1 MEILIYICL
10 FAVFYFLEKGYIWY
24 AHRKGIEDNPE
35 ERSSHQTITVRGGGF
50 LFYIAVLAYFC
61 YSGFSKPFFFL
72 GLTIISFVSFIDDIY
87 SLSPKTRLVCQ
98 VVALALMV
106 SQISSSSVGI
116 MLALIVL
123 SAAVV
128 NIVNFMD
135 GINGMLSGM
144 SLVVLGS
151 LQYINYEVIHF
162 IEPEIIWVV
171 FVSDIAFSIFNF
183 KKKADCFAGDV
194 GSMSMGY
201 ILFFLIIRL
210 VWVSNDYKWFVLL
223 GVFLAD
229 GGFTII
235 HRIFLREN
243 ILLPHRKHAYEI
255 MANELKVPHL
265 KVSFLYMM
273 MQMAISV
280 LYILVPTMG
289 TFVAIIVFLVGAYL
303 VFMLKYYHLHEET
316 LEQNKD
322 AISNLIGKT
331 ILVVG
336 EKAKKNVALH
346 VKDPDKVRIVEL
358 EKWSEE
364 AIEKYKPAMVLFE

>member
-1 MEILIYICL
+1 MEIIIYICL
-10 FAVFYFLEKGYIWY
+10 FALLYFLEKVYIWY

-50 LFYIAVLAYFC
+50 LFYIAVLVYYC
-61 YSGFSKPFFFL
+61 YSGFPKPFFFI
-72 GLTIISFVSFIDDIY
+72 GLTIISFVSFIDDLY

-98 VVALALMV
+98 VVAMAMMV

-144 SLVVLGS
+144 SLIVLGS
-151 LQYINYEVIHF
+151 LQYINYEVVHF
-162 IEPEIIWVV
+162 IEPEIIWFVL
-171 FVSDIAFSIFNF
+171 VSDIAFCIFNF

-210 VWVSNDYKWFVLL
+210 VWVSNDYKWFMLL

-229 GGFTII
+229 GGLTIV

-243 ILLPHRKHAYEI
+243 IMMPHRKHAYEI
-255 MANELKVPHL
+255 MANELRIPHI
-265 KVSFLYMM
+265 KVSILYMLI
-273 MQMAISV
+273 QIGV
-280 LYILVPTMG
+280 VVWYILVPTMT
-289 TFVAIIVFLVGAYL
+289 TFIAICVILFSLYFG
-303 VFMLKYYHLHEET
+303 FMMKYYHLHEET
-316 LEQNKD
+316 LEQNKEM
-322 AISNLIGKT
+322 ISNLTGKT

-336 EKAKKNVALH
+336 EKAKKSVALH
-346 VKDPDKVRIVEL
+346 VKELDKVRIVEL
-358 EKWSEE
+358 EKWNEE